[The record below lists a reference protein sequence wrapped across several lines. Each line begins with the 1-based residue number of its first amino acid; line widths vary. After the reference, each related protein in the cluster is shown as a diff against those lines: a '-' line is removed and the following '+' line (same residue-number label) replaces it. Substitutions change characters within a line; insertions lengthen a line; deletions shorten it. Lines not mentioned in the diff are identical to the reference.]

1 MGKENFSK
9 IKLLKI
15 WEILQQE
22 SDEEHPISTNQM
34 IERLAEDGIF
44 CDRRTLYKDIA
55 ALNSF
60 GYEVICRR
68 GQHSNSYYVEDRS
81 FDMPEL
87 RILIDAVQA
96 ASFITAKKTA
106 ELVNKIAALGGSNR
120 AEILKRNIVEFNTA
134 KHSNESIYYN
144 INSIEDGILLE
155 KKISFMYFDLDR
167 NGERKFRKNGQVY
180 LVNPVSMVFSNDNYY
195 LVCYHDKHKNIASYR
210 IDRMIN
216 VCVTEEQINL
226 SARPKSLNISEYRR
240 QAFSMFGGKTVSVC
254 FEADVSLLDTVFDKF
269 GENTV
274 IVSCG
279 DNLIQFTGIVQLSPV
294 FFGWCCSFGDRL
306 RVVGPESIVKQLEEF
321 IFSVLKQYDTKKL

>member
-9 IKLLKI
+9 LKLLKI

-22 SDEEHPISTNQM
+22 SDEKHPISTNQM

-106 ELVNKIAALGGSNR
+106 ELVDKIAALGGSNR

-134 KHSNESIYYN
+134 KHSNESVYYN
-144 INSIEDGILLE
+144 INSIEDGILLHIPLE
-155 KKISFMYFDLDR
+155 
-167 NGERKFRKNGQVY
+167 
-180 LVNPVSMVFSNDNYY
+180 
-195 LVCYHDKHKNIASYR
+195 SYW
-210 IDRMIN
+210 
-216 VCVTEEQINL
+216 Q
-226 SARPKSLNISEYRR
+226 P
-240 QAFSMFGGKTVSVC
+240 
-254 FEADVSLLDTVFDKF
+254 
-269 GENTV
+269 
-274 IVSCG
+274 
-279 DNLIQFTGIVQLSPV
+279 
-294 FFGWCCSFGDRL
+294 
-306 RVVGPESIVKQLEEF
+306 
-321 IFSVLKQYDTKKL
+321 